1 MKPWR
6 CQHSQGGNVYDK
18 YKIKVIFFKIKV
30 YYQNMSRKLT
40 DVSSL
45 LTLHL
50 TKNSEDTNTAFT
62 NKQTNPQSLVMKM

>member
-18 YKIKVIFFKIKV
+18 YKIKVIFLKIKV
-30 YYQNMSRKLT
+30 YYQNMLRKLT

-50 TKNSEDTNTAFT
+50 PKNSENVNTPST
-62 NKQTNPQSLVMKM
+62 NKQTNPQSLIMKM

>member
-50 TKNSEDTNTAFT
+50 TKNSEDTEERTT
-62 NKQTNPQSLVMKM
+62 KSEV